1 MKKLIKYRICAM
13 LILIV
18 LMFSWVPVHAKINEQ
33 PIDVDG
39 DGSEENPYVIDV
51 GAVGGKIVIKPEE
64 VPFNF
69 VVKGTGGFGGLFAVE
84 YDISSGLVS
93 FTLTETIDTMLGD
106 DRTNATV
113 AKEKGAITTQFGI
126 TYRETTETLSPKYDI
141 GQIYRY
147 WKRYDY
153 GNKCDF
159 VKNTPTT
166 ITNAYAQVALGAYFA
181 KDDLYFFANDPQ
193 LFSFDVSKYKNSE
206 NKNDKYKLI
215 KEIDS
220 DLGTSYLS
228 DIVKMYEVTNY
239 EFDGIDFRN
248 KALKF
253 YKTDEN
259 GQKNV
264 YSAILV
270 CIDYIQKDAA
280 YNVTKKDFFANTSY
294 VNGVYQIKPVT
305 LMYKFNGKSA
315 TATDSDKAGW
325 LEDII
330 TRIFI
335 LLGDG
340 VLLKM
345 LQGIFPKDLTIN
357 SLIFNQFDD
366 TKLNFYS
373 SNPSELCKGL
383 AEVVNGWY
391 KVFQELAYL
400 LYVVILVYIAI
411 MIMVTAGTPEQDKN
425 KKNLG
430 NWFAGLAIMV
440 IVPTF
445 AIPSLIKLNDAFVK
459 FMYNRNGTEIKT
471 YYNVDF
477 PEGEEVILG
486 GDSAT
491 VSIETL
497 MEARKTKVEEM
508 EEFEEG
514 KGKKLKEIESI
525 IDGLEIEKSFVRD
538 YVKEWFVIDK
548 YENYKNEREKGR
560 SPENAMTY
568 ILSVAHSNFV
578 QAISRMPGFTRDDY
592 NQVAIKIWNPHEDK
606 YYEDMNKK
614 NESRGYEKGYEKKG
628 DGYYYETL
636 TGRIAV
642 NPDDPSNIMREIYKT
657 FEEIYTKEQTI
668 NAIDQLIES
677 KNTDLMTVMRTYA
690 GKTGRIIFAV
700 VWYALLFQFIALIF
714 IYYKRIFVIAI
725 LIAIFPLIMIFYCI
739 DKMADGSAQT
749 LSMWFK
755 ELIADIFIQSV
766 HCVIYTVLVQMG
778 LEVYHNNPNNWFLF
792 LAAMMLL
799 VPAERMMKEIF
810 GLNSSTLGQLGGMGM
825 KLAAGV
831 GTAVMLAKMGGRKIA
846 NKIGGK
852 KNKAAIDMANKSF
865 AKLQGKQN
873 KADLKSERRDNRQK
887 IADMK
892 NAQRV
897 ASGKKGVGMAIRNG
911 MYRAGTAVRS
921 AREKMHEMGTARREK
936 QASRIPKKA
945 KAQARKES
953 AKQALKVAGG
963 IAYGLYSAANG
974 EGMTGLYAGVQ
985 MAEKATRDKTVS
997 GKEAVL
1003 KDELETAYKRKAAK
1017 RSKP

>member
-113 AKEKGAITTQFGI
+113 AREKGATTTQFGI

-147 WKRYDY
+147 WRRYDY
-153 GNKCDF
+153 GNRCDF
-159 VKNTPTT
+159 VKNSST
-166 ITNAYAQVALGAYFA
+166 ITNADAQVTLGAYFT

-193 LFSFDVSKYKNSE
+193 LFSFDVSKYKNSK
-206 NKNDKYKLI
+206 NKNDKYELI

-239 EFDGIDFRN
+239 EFDGIDFSN

-264 YSAILV
+264 YSTILV

-305 LMYKFNGKSA
+305 LMYKFNGKSV

-340 VLLKM
+340 VLLTM
-345 LQGIFPKDLTIN
+345 LQGIFSKDLTIN

-445 AIPSLIKLNDAFVK
+445 VIPSLIKLNDAFVK
-459 FMYNRNGTEIKT
+459 FMYNRNGAEVKT
-471 YYNVDF
+471 YYNLYV
-477 PEGEEVILG
+477 PEGVNDIVG
-486 GDSAT
+486 GDSST
-491 VSIETL
+491 VSIEELTEKKE
-497 MEARKTKVEEM
+497 EALEDIEKKITEAKTKAEKMYNKMIKGVELSDI
-508 EEFEEG
+508 EETMISSWFSVEHQYANYEYERSG
-514 KGKKLKEIESI
+514 TNPLRKDTSHESVMKSRHNAVLR
-525 IDGLEIEKSFVRD
+525 DVAAARRQDPGSARPGGGDTTPLMSQETAEK
-538 YVKEWFVIDK
+538 I
-548 YENYKNEREKGR
+548 YK
-560 SPENAMTY
+560 
-568 ILSVAHSNFV
+568 
-578 QAISRMPGFTRDDY
+578 AISKKDNISEPSQDFKELYDIFDERWQLEQ
-592 NQVAIKIWNPHEDK
+592 QVKYIDAI
-606 YYEDMNKK
+606 
-614 NESRGYEKGYEKKG
+614 
-628 DGYYYETL
+628 
-636 TGRIAV
+636 
-642 NPDDPSNIMREIYKT
+642 
-657 FEEIYTKEQTI
+657 
-668 NAIDQLIES
+668 IEVRS
-677 KNTDLMTVMRTYA
+677 SDLMTIMRTYA
-690 GKTGRIIFAV
+690 GNTGRIIFAV

-778 LEVYHNNPNNWFLF
+778 LEVYNNNPNNWFLF